1 MDLGPQ
7 AAGTE
12 PCVHQPL
19 NDPGQLGQPV
29 LKRDGVA
36 SRTNDGEKTLDR
48 LEFVFVHYHEYITS
62 DAIRRARSHGKI
74 SPLEIWPSIRVA
86 PLG

>member
-1 MDLGPQ
+1 
-7 AAGTE
+7 
-12 PCVHQPL
+12 
-19 NDPGQLGQPV
+19 
-29 LKRDGVA
+29 
-36 SRTNDGEKTLDR
+36 
-48 LEFVFVHYHEYITS
+48 VFVHYHEYITS